1 MENKKLLQR
10 VREHIRF
17 LHYSIRTEQ
26 AYIYWIVQFVR
37 FHHFKH
43 PDRMGPNEIQL
54 FLYHLANKC
63 HVASSTQNQALNA
76 INFLYKQVL
85 KKPFGNIENI
95 QWAKRPKHL
104 PVVLS
109 VAEIGKLFSEMQGI
123 DLLMA
128 QLLYGSGLRLMECVR
143 LRIQDIDFLLNQ
155 IVVRRGKGEKDRV
168 TVLPDKIKPSL
179 QLRIEKTRIQ
189 HQEDL
194 HNGFG
199 TVYLPYALA
208 KKYPNANKEFAWQY
222 IFFSPRISTDPRSGI
237 KQRHHIDESNLQ
249 RSVKLASGKAGIRK
263 SVSCHTLR
271 HSFAT
276 HLLKNGC
283 DIRTVQ
289 ELLGHKDVRTTM
301 IYTHVLNRGGLA
313 VRSPLD
319 A

>member
-1 MENKKLLQR
+1 M
-10 VREHIRF
+10 
-17 LHYSIRTEQ
+17 
-26 AYIYWIVQFVR
+26 
-37 FHHFKH
+37 
-43 PDRMGPNEIQL
+43 
-54 FLYHLANKC
+54 
-63 HVASSTQNQALNA
+63 
-76 INFLYKQVL
+76 L

-95 QWAKRPKHL
+95 QWVKRPKHL

-179 QLRIEKTRIQ
+179 QLQMEKAHIQ
-189 HQEDL
+189 HKEDL
-194 HNGFG
+194 NNGFG

-208 KKYPNANKEFAWQY
+208 KKYPNASKEFGWQY
-222 IFFSPRISTDPRSGI
+222 IFFSSRISTDPRSGS

-249 RSVKLASGKAGIRK
+249 RNVKLASGKAGIKK
-263 SVSCHTLR
+263 SVSCHSLR
-271 HSFAT
+271 HSYAT
-276 HLLKNGC
+276 HLLQDGY

-301 IYTHVLNRGGLA
+301 IYTHDLNKGGLA